1 MIAGKKRGV
10 EDQGQGLKYSFLF
23 TTHLFSL
30 FGIFFF
36 FFFGFVHLT
45 KPPKNV
51 SSTAYIS
58 SEALINVCIIRL
70 FPSFYFQVEYVL
82 FEMNF
87 FQTVIV
93 GSCFLIH
100 FLSDLFCHWCVQIN
114 FCVLVFVCRSFAF
127 NVLIF

>member
-45 KPPKNV
+45 KPPKIM

-58 SEALINVCIIRL
+58 SEAWN
-70 FPSFYFQVEYVL
+70 FYCVYIFLLKY
-82 FEMNF
+82 F
-87 FQTVIV
+87 F
-93 GSCFLIH
+93 F
-100 FLSDLFCHWCVQIN
+100 
-114 FCVLVFVCRSFAF
+114 
-127 NVLIF
+127 